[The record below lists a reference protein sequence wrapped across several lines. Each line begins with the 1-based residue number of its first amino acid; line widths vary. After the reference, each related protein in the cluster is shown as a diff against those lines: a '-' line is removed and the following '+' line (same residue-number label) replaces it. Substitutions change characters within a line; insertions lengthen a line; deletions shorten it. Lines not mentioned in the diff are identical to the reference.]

1 MTLLFATDWH
11 LNFLTKEN
19 KVQRFIKRIYNEN
32 LDADGLIIT
41 GDISSGEVLEK
52 HLTQIAQGFPKPIY
66 ITTGNHDFYN
76 SSFEKIDELVADVTK
91 RFDNLYWLN
100 QGWHTYNGI
109 AIVGVGGWYDA
120 YYGNTNSHIYLNDFD
135 LIEDLKPGG
144 LNRDLLIHLI
154 RQRASQE
161 ADKLDDMLKSIC
173 KDTDL
178 STVLIATH
186 VAPYEGSSWHEGGH
200 SDRDWLPWFTSANTG
215 AVLDK
220 YADNYPGK
228 KFVVLHGHG
237 HSPGVYRHK
246 DNLIVYT
253 GEAKYYLPDLAGK
266 IDVVAGKIEYKNHIG
281 RKVEGTFP

>member
-11 LNFLTKEN
+11 LNFLTKEG
-19 KVQRFIKRIYNEN
+19 KSQRFIKRLYDEN
-32 LDADGLIIT
+32 PDADGLIIT
-41 GDISSGEVLEK
+41 GDISCGEVLEK
-52 HLTQIAQGFPKPIY
+52 HLTQIVQGFHCPIY
-66 ITTGNHDFYN
+66 MVTGNHDYYN
-76 SSFEKIDELVADVTK
+76 SSFEKIDELVAGLTK
-91 RFDNLYWLN
+91 KFDNLYWLN

-144 LNRDLLIHLI
+144 YNRDLLISLI

-161 ADKLDDMLKSIC
+161 ADKLDDMLKSIF
-173 KDTDL
+173 KTDL
-178 STVLIATH
+178 STILVATH

-215 AVLDK
+215 AVIDK
-220 YADNYPGK
+220 YADNYPDK

-237 HSPGVYRHK
+237 HSPGVYKHK
-246 DNLIVYT
+246 DNVIVYT
-253 GEAKYYLPDLAGK
+253 GAAEYFHPELAGK
-266 IDVVAGKIEYKNHIG
+266 IDVVAGKIEYTNSIG
-281 RKVEGTFP
+281 RKVEGNFP